1 MTHEAARALCLAQPG
16 ATEDLPFGEGTLV
29 FRVGGKIFALLGLDA
44 QPPSLNLK
52 GDPEANAD
60 RRERYDAV
68 TPGYHMNKVH
78 WTTVR
83 LDGEVPPAEVGAW
96 VAESY
101 GLVRASLPA
110 KVRGA
115 LG

>member
-1 MTHEAARALCLAQPG
+1 MTHEAARARCLAHPG
-16 ATEDLPFGEGTLV
+16 ATEDLPFGPDALV
-29 FRVGGKIFALLGLDA
+29 FRVGGKIFALLALDDH
-44 QPPSLNLK
+44 PPTLNLK

-68 TPGYHMNKVH
+68 TPGYHMDKRH
-78 WTTVR
+78 WTTVV
-83 LDGEVPPAEVGAW
+83 LGGEVPTAEVEAW

-101 GLVRASLPA
+101 ALVRASLPA
-110 KVRGA
+110 KVREG